1 MAAGTSV
8 LKAVAFTL
16 EGDKTNVARDCYSDM
31 GPVPPKVRL
40 AGGAARSPVLG
51 AIPGAV
57 PDRRLRRTRSDKT
70 GAAQAAMIMAML
82 QGIDTTMEDCTAD
95 WATPLPAA
103 VKVPDPEP
111 VGICEESYPLHVRT
125 CEAPAPVWSAQSAVK
140 PRADR

>member
-1 MAAGTSV
+1 MNADVIIGMAAGTSV

-16 EGDKTNVARDCYSDM
+16 EGDKTNVARHCHSDM
-31 GPVPPKVRL
+31 DPVPPKVRL
-40 AGGAARSPVLG
+40 AG
-51 AIPGAV
+51 
-57 PDRRLRRTRSDKT
+57 

-103 VKVPDPEP
+103 AKVPDPEP
-111 VGICEESYPLHVRT
+111 VGICEKFYPLHVRT
-125 CEAPAPVWSAQSAVK
+125 REAPAPVWSAQSAVK